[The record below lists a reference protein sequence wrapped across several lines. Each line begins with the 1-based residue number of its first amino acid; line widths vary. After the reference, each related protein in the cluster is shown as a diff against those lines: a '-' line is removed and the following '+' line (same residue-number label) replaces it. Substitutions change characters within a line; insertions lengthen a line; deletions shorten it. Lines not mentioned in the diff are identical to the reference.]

1 MTTTMNAVQLS
12 LGAVGGVVLA
22 LNMGRY
28 GISLSNPDTRW
39 TAIGI
44 ISAFSCIWIIGTTLI
59 FG

>member
-1 MTTTMNAVQLS
+1 MNVVQLS

>member
-1 MTTTMNAVQLS
+1 MIVVQLS
-12 LGAVGGVVLA
+12 LGAAVGVILA
-22 LNMGRY
+22 LNMDRY

-44 ISAFSCIWIIGTTLI
+44 ISAFCCIWIIGTTLI